1 METLRAIPKS
11 ITSEIVFDRKIAVT
25 QSVKGKEELLKST
38 KKNLTIL
45 VKAAAVQRMCVFEDR
60 QALAVTFVGRIQ

>member
-45 VKAAAVQRMCVFEDR
+45 VKAAAVQRMCVF
-60 QALAVTFVGRIQ
+60 VGRIQ

>member
-45 VKAAAVQRMCVFEDR
+45 VKAAAVQRMCVFEHR